1 MSLFRAVYVPFLAAV
16 SVTLAIA
23 IGFTA
28 YSCGFEAILSLGTRG
43 TCSLADSPAEAFSLY
58 TVIGAMAGMTLLAAW
73 TAVRLFAGGGKE

>member
-16 SVTLAIA
+16 FVTFAIA

-28 YSCGFEAILSLGTRG
+28 YSCGLESIYSLGARG

-58 TVIGAMAGMTLLAAW
+58 IVIGAMAGMTLLAAW
-73 TAVRLFAGGGKE
+73 TAVRLFWRGDKS